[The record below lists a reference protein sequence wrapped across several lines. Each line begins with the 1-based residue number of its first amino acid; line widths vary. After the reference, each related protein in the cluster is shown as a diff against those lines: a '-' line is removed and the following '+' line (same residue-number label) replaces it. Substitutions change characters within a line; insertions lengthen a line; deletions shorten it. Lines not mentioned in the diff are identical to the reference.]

1 MAFPKEAVRIPVAV
15 SDISIQLYSPDPT
28 GSETARAEYSVQ
40 VRYSDNSVRVVAG
53 DLVPHLSQAQ
63 INGLL
68 NFVADMRTKA
78 NTEIL
83 PE

>member
-1 MAFPKEAVRIPVAV
+1 MAFPTEPVRTPTAIA
-15 SDISIQLYSPDPT
+15 DIEIRLYSPDPT

-40 VRYSDNSVRVVAG
+40 VRFSDNSVRVVAG

>member
-1 MAFPKEAVRIPVAV
+1 MAFPKEAVRIPIAV

-28 GSETARAEYSVQ
+28 GNESPHAEYSVQ
-40 VRYSDNSVRVVAG
+40 VRHSDNSLRVVAG

-68 NFVADMRTKA
+68 SFLADMRVKA
-78 NTEIL
+78 NNEIL
-83 PE
+83 P